1 MTVECSET
9 LREQRGAGA
18 GLCALC
24 LFPGVWCGYSLGPTV
39 VQKVLRICLFVCF
52 VLQLG
57 GLRAHSGSFT
67 RGAHET
73 GPVIDEMVSWERAQ
87 RLGDLG

>member
-1 MTVECSET
+1 M
-9 LREQRGAGA
+9 
-18 GLCALC
+18 
-24 LFPGVWCGYSLGPTV
+24 
-39 VQKVLRICLFVCF
+39 QKVLRICLFVCF